1 MLFINTET
9 GETLFQEELKKLH
22 PHISFPTGAYLVEM
36 AKSLGYEEV
45 APTYEPEGDVV
56 FSLPPVRVEGE
67 WCQQWGTR
75 GYSEQELVEL
85 IEQAKAEALA
95 RVNEGYIQAVS
106 ALEAD
111 YPASERESWRVQVDE
126 ARRLVEGDT
135 DTPWIDAAAQAR
147 EITRD
152 ELAQLI
158 ITQDGQYR
166 AVHGQLTGRRQALR
180 DQIYALTGS
189 DRETWQALTR
199 LGWSESN
206 E

>member
-1 MLFINTET
+1 MFILVKTQQQLSEH
-9 GETLFQEELKKLH
+9 GLRLH
-22 PHISFPTGAYLVEM
+22 FPHISFPAVMDDAFLALIGCARIHRVGRPQ
-36 AKSLGYEEV
+36 A
-45 APTYEPEGDVV
+45 DVV
-56 FSLPPVRVEGE
+56 IELAPIQADGK
-67 WCQQWGTR
+67 WYQQWEAR
-75 GYSEQELVEL
+75 DYNEQELVEL

-111 YPASERESWRVQVDE
+111 YPASERESWHVQVDE

-147 EITRD
+147 GIARD

-158 ITQDGQYR
+158 MTQDGQYR
-166 AVHGQLTGRRQALR
+166 AIHGQLTGHRQALR